1 MGAQYSGDTGIGGWG
16 DRETIGFGFVG
27 WKVVGA
33 GSVFEGGFVMR
44 ERKATVADVEGPW
57 VDVGFESGLVERCK
71 RGWDTPVVE
80 LTNELLA
87 TYLRQKVALSL
98 LVPEARKRIAE
109 KFVDGTERYDDEL
122 ANALKSATD
131 VG

>member
-1 MGAQYSGDTGIGGWG
+1 
-16 DRETIGFGFVG
+16 
-27 WKVVGA
+27 
-33 GSVFEGGFVMR
+33 MR
-44 ERKATVADVEGPW
+44 ERKATVAEVEGPW
-57 VDVGFESGLVERCK
+57 IDVGFESGLVERCQ

-122 ANALKSATD
+122 ANALKSVT
-131 VG
+131 GEG